1 MMYPIRDLREYQ
13 TEQLREVKRQQ
24 LIKLALNGRQRPQM
38 WQRFG
43 NKLKENLEWLH
54 FWLIVVP

>member
-1 MMYPIRDLREYQ
+1 MMYPIRDPREYQ
-13 TEQLREVKRQQ
+13 TERLREAKRQQ

-38 WQRFG
+38 WQWFN